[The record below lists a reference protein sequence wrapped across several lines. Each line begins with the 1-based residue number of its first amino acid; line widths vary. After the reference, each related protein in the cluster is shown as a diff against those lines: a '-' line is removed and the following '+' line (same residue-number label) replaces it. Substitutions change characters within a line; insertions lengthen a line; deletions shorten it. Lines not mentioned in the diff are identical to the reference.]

1 MNHYDRKATLTEF
14 AGWVEELGVE
24 VSFYHVKNKNLP
36 MTSASNK
43 TGTAAL
49 VHNFLRKDEPTV
61 DSAQEEEE
69 DLDETYPPD
78 DRKLIAVTG
87 SVSNGF
93 EYWGPFDSMKE
104 AVDWAESKKPFIGWT
119 HISYLKDTGLVKPPV
134 SN

>member
-14 AGWVEELGVE
+14 A
-24 VSFYHVKNKNLP
+24 
-36 MTSASNK
+36 
-43 TGTAAL
+43 
-49 VHNFLRKDEPTV
+49 DEATV
-61 DSAQEEEE
+61 DSTQEEDFDNK

-104 AVDWAESKKPFIGWT
+104 AVDWVESKKPFIGWT
-119 HISYLKDTGLVKPPV
+119 HISYLKDTD
-134 SN
+134 